1 MMLILT
7 AVISFLS
14 SSLPSLLKYFEL
26 KSKLKHELQITTLKL
41 EASIRNVDADK
52 EVEKARAEV
61 QDVINARENDDLTH
75 VPGWIE
81 VVRALIRPLVTFLF
95 VGLYVWFKV
104 ATMVVLIRNGL
115 TIDNMEIAS
124 KIILDE
130 TTVTV
135 IMIVIGFYFGS
146 RTNFHQSKS

>member
-61 QDVINARENDDLTH
+61 QDVINARENDDLTN
-75 VPGWIE
+75 VPRWIE
-81 VVRALIRPLVTFLF
+81 VVRALMRPLVTFLF

-104 ATMVVLIRNGL
+104 ATMIVLIRNGL

-146 RTNFHQSKS
+146 RSNFHQSKS